1 MNGHTQLFYAARG
14 AAVFFGLS
22 AVVCLSMLFVSML
35 STSNS
40 PSTPYPV
47 TVKCLQPTNIR
58 ANISKDVE
66 KNLERN
72 VRIESNI
79 TSDIWFST
87 FLFIIVPIRPSDKD
101 SRQLIRDTWFEGF
114 KNSQDVALRFAVG
127 TRTMPPTEQS
137 KYTKE
142 NETFGDIIFVDIK
155 EGFTALTNKTLA
167 AINWAHRHVNFSYFM
182 KCDDATYVFVKN
194 LIDELKKRPTTT
206 KLYYGDFIMSA
217 GIIRGNGKWADN
229 KWDLGSQYPP
239 FARGGGYIISHDLVA
254 ALSRETAH
262 LKWHVNE
269 DTAIGAWLS
278 TFDYE
283 RKVDGRF
290 CFWWKGPTPP
300 TCKRPIMV
308 FIFHAFSNAEL
319 KKQFNHFHEQVS
331 SNAEITFLVL

>member
-1 MNGHTQLFYAARG
+1 MRTIQQLFNASRG
-14 AAVFFGLS
+14 VAVFFGF
-22 AVVCLSMLFVSML
+22 AAMACLCILVVSMISPQKGWS
-35 STSNS
+35 STS
-40 PSTPYPV
+40 PSTPYHV
-47 TVKCLQPTNIR
+47 VVNCSQPTNVQSPIIV
-58 ANISKDVE
+58 AEDSIA
-66 KNLERN
+66 L
-72 VRIESNI
+72 
-79 TSDIWFST
+79 DIWFST
-87 FLFIIVPIRPSDKD
+87 FLFIVVPIRPSDQD

-114 KNSQDVALRFAVG
+114 KNSQDVALRFALG

-155 EGFTALTNKTLA
+155 EEFSALTNKTLA

-194 LIDELKKRPTTT
+194 LINELKKRPTTT
-206 KLYYGDFIMSA
+206 KLYYGDFMVNA

-229 KWDLGSQYPP
+229 KWDLGPQYPP
-239 FARGGGYIISHDLVA
+239 FARGGGYVISHDLVA

-283 RKVDGRF
+283 RKTDGRF
-290 CFWWKGPTPP
+290 CFQWRGCPALTKCG
-300 TCKRPIMV
+300 KKPIIV
-308 FIFHAFSNAEL
+308 LILHAFSNAEL
-319 KKQFNHFHEQVS
+319 KSRFNQFHKQVS
-331 SNAEITFLVL
+331 SNAEIII